1 MDKKVLITNSQGQQ
15 IQADVVM
22 AFKIKNSDSK
32 YNNNKYIVYTFNE
45 RSNESIKTYVSKIR
59 EENDEIYFDTITD
72 EEEWK
77 MVREA
82 IMNQA
87 TN

>member
-15 IQADVVM
+15 IQADVITS
-22 AFKIKNSDSK
+22 FILK
-32 YNNNKYIVYTFNE
+32 NNNQKYIVYTFNE
-45 RSNESIKTYVSKIR
+45 RDNDNIKTYVSRIR
-59 EENDEIYFDTITD
+59 EEMGEVYFESITD

-82 IMNQA
+82 IMDEVID
-87 TN
+87 

>member
-15 IQADVVM
+15 IQADVVI
-22 AFKIKNSDSK
+22 AFELK
-32 YNNNKYIVYTFNE
+32 NNNQKYIVYTFNE
-45 RSNESIKTYVSKIR
+45 KDDDSIKTYVSRIR
-59 EENDEIYFDTITD
+59 EEDNGVYFDSITD

-82 IMNQA
+82 IMNE
-87 TN
+87 TIN